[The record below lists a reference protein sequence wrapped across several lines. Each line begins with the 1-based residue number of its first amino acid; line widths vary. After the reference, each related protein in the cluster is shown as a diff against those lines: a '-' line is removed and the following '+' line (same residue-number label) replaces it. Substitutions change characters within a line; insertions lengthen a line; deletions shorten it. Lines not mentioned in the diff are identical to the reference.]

1 MSNIKI
7 KKPVRSQQ
15 PSRELFETPDDA
27 EPIMSPSMVDGPRRE
42 RPMTRAPKEARG
54 VAFDEAAIRKT
65 PRASD
70 FDTNSDTR
78 LREFPKAEESRHR
91 RQLTTQDTTDDQ
103 TQPTK
108 QVSTFFGS
116 VSSATPHLAN
126 HTRSFWMK
134 NVELCCT
141 KFDGNSNRDNSS
153 PHIASWSGSSR
164 QVSRLLNKCLSDPSS
179 ACLVTRLNIKATIR
193 ASKVEEDRWKDLE
206 DIFNVIRLKLG
217 GEEVFSMGFHDGTVA
232 GLCLFHPQQS
242 CFLNREC
249 SIVDELIEFSF
260 DLPIPFFK
268 FASLPIGPSTSVMLE
283 SIVHQNVDIKSVQL
297 FADIQVTDIK
307 LNPVSTLYWPT
318 VSSIIS
324 TMGCSSDSSN
334 QNIVL
339 QLAMPVTALIVVLD
353 IVSRLPNQDQ
363 TAIMPSDG
371 TVTFCYEQTDV
382 QTVDFVRTPSRDWTY
397 HALIPFSPDWN
408 SARAPYF
415 YLNDGIIKINFD
427 RTKDEP
433 DIIQSVI
440 SEGTYGDRY
449 VAQKSG
455 IEYRVSI
462 VAVKPA
468 SVKSTKE
475 GYFSRH

>member
-7 KKPVRSQQ
+7 KKPARSQH
-15 PSRELFETPDDA
+15 SKELFDAPDDMDSA
-27 EPIMSPSMVDGPRRE
+27 ISQPMVDGPRRE
-42 RPMTRAPKEARG
+42 RPMKHQRESKG
-54 VAFDEAAIRKT
+54 VSFDEDAIRKPSASSLRRADVEVT
-65 PRASD
+65 PV
-70 FDTNSDTR
+70 TR
-78 LREFPKAEESRHR
+78 LREFPKPDDGTNKRPTVQQPEE
-91 RQLTTQDTTDDQ
+91 Q
-103 TQPTK
+103 
-108 QVSTFFGS
+108 QVVSSFFGS
-116 VSSATPHLAN
+116 VSSATPHLNN

-134 NVELCCT
+134 NVDLCSSI
-141 KFDGNSNRDNSS
+141 FDDRSLQEGAS

-164 QVSRLLNKCLSDPSS
+164 KVSRLLSKCLADPAS
-179 ACLVTRLNIKATIR
+179 ACLVTKMTVKATIR
-193 ASKVEEDRWKDLE
+193 ASKVEEERWKDLE

-249 SIVDELIEFSF
+249 SIVDDLVEFSF
-260 DLPIPFFK
+260 DLPIPYFK
-268 FASLPIGPSTSVMLE
+268 FASLPIGPSTSIMLE
-283 SIVHQNVDIKSVQL
+283 TIVNPDVDIKSVQL
-297 FADIQVTDIK
+297 FADIQVTDMK

-339 QLAMPVTALIVVLD
+339 KLAMPVTALIVVLD
-353 IVSRLPNQDQ
+353 IISRSPNQDQ
-363 TAIMPSDG
+363 TALMPSDG

-382 QTVDFVRTPSRDWTY
+382 QTVDFIRTPSKDWTY

-427 RTKDEP
+427 RTKEDEE
-433 DIIQSVI
+433 DIIESVI
-440 SEGTYGDRY
+440 SEGARIERY
-449 VAQKSG
+449 ASQKSG

-468 SVKSTKE
+468 SVKSTRD